1 MSQKYVFKKLLQ
13 RDIKVILNKQKVM
26 VQVRDYKA
34 LKSGTW
40 FNIF

>member
-26 VQVRDYKA
+26 AQVRDYKA
-34 LKSGTW
+34 LKAGTW